1 MTNANDFTKV
11 MQDMMANMLQ
21 QANDMQ
27 VSIDTMT
34 KMQSITEQMAAYPI
48 LDTSGGDFKK
58 KPDDPHA
65 LFRMRDEGGSAG
77 PVVGV
82 EICLDH
88 SDHRM
93 RKAVARSPWP
103 QRHDGLDLHLVPS
116 CGMQLHPQ
124 SVAAHAGGWA
134 FNCDGQYA
142 LGSADQSG
150 SPPGGAP
157 GGSGSASKRSK
168 PL

>member
-1 MTNANDFTKV
+1 
-11 MQDMMANMLQ
+11 
-21 QANDMQ
+21 
-27 VSIDTMT
+27 
-34 KMQSITEQMAAYPI
+34 
-48 LDTSGGDFKK
+48 
-58 KPDDPHA
+58 
-65 LFRMRDEGGSAG
+65 MRDEGRSAG

-124 SVAAHAGGWA
+124 SVAARRRLGVQLRQSVRAGVG
-134 FNCDGQYA
+134 
-142 LGSADQSG
+142 
-150 SPPGGAP
+150 
-157 GGSGSASKRSK
+157 
-168 PL
+168 